1 MKTKKE
7 QEIGVMHQTN
17 LLRDCRVDLNGAL
30 TGTKLLIE
38 FTLTAQSNN
47 LLHDFNISKRQ
58 IVIHK
63 LISFMKYEKN
73 MSWRRI
79 SSWLNHSG
87 IKTHRGNT
95 WSKTGSSVYSV
106 IKRMKER
113 ENRLQNV
120 RGAKFKSQIED
131 FKIKKIGGNHE

>member
-1 MKTKKE
+1 M
-7 QEIGVMHQTN
+7 
-17 LLRDCRVDLNGAL
+17 NGAL
-30 TGTKLLIE
+30 TGTKLLVE

-58 IVIHK
+58 IAIHK

-79 SSWLNHSG
+79 SSWLNRSG
-87 IKTHRGNT
+87 IKTHRGKT
-95 WSKTGSSVYSV
+95 WSETGSSVHSV
-106 IKRMKER
+106 IKRMKQR
-113 ENRLQNV
+113 EDRLQNV